1 MSQIPLEEVAPE
13 AEAAAAGDGRG
24 GRRSVPA
31 QLLRN
36 PIAVFSMAWLLLII
50 IVALGAQWLAPYE
63 PTFTELSATNVPPLT
78 PGHPLGGDS
87 AGRDILSRLIWGSR
101 QTAVAAVI
109 VLVVSATIGVIS
121 GLAAGFYRGKIEGV
135 AGFVADSIMSLP
147 GVVLLIALYTLT
159 GPNIPAAMAVFGL
172 IVAPVFYR
180 MVRSVTLGTRNEL
193 SSTPPAS
200 SACPTSGSSDDTCCG
215 PSAPR

>member
-1 MSQIPLEEVAPE
+1 MSEIPLEEVAPE
-13 AEAAAAGDGRG
+13 IAVDQPADGRG

-36 PIAVFSMAWLLLII
+36 PLAVISLAWLLLMV
-50 IVALGAQWLAPYE
+50 VAAVTAPWLAPYD
-63 PTFTELSATNVPPLT
+63 PTFTELSATNAPPLT

-101 QTAVAAVI
+101 QTALAAVI

-121 GLAAGFYRGKIEGV
+121 GLAAGFYRGRIEGV
-135 AGFVADSIMSLP
+135 AGFLADSIMSLP

-159 GPNIPAAMAVFGL
+159 GPNIPAAMAAGML
-172 IVAPVFYR
+172 GPV
-180 MVRSVTLGTRNEL
+180 SVYSAI
-193 SSTPPAS
+193 SSTTPGSDMIESARNPA
-200 SACPTSGSSDDTCCG
+200 T
-215 PSAPR
+215 PSILPR